1 MKRTLTASTQSVTAR
16 GFWAS
21 PDVAEAAREG
31 GGEAHM
37 GFAVYMIG
45 MLLVIGALA
54 YGAHLLGVNETW
66 IGIFAVVLLGMGVM
80 GGIVRTRKQ
89 DPS

>member
-1 MKRTLTASTQSVTAR
+1 
-16 GFWAS
+16 
-21 PDVAEAAREG
+21 
-31 GGEAHM
+31 M
-37 GFAVYMIG
+37 GFVVYMIG

-66 IGIFAVVLLGMGVM
+66 IGIIAVALLGMGVM